1 MSTETLIRETPSK
14 NKGIERPSPVI
25 RLAVKRR
32 NNSEFILDSN
42 GLDLHFQNAVLTI
55 PVQEPV
61 TAML

>member
-1 MSTETLIRETPSK
+1 LIRETPSK

-42 GLDLHFQNAVLTI
+42 ELAAYPMSRPAVLMASSDTLL
-55 PVQEPV
+55 VC
-61 TAML
+61 